1 MNKTLQKYNKK
12 GLKYGQILGI
22 NVYSTSLSQVL
33 TRVSDL
39 LSDNIIKA
47 ENSNKFSIVTPNP
60 ELVLM
65 AQTNTQLKQALNSS
79 AFPIPDGNG
88 LNYAYKYLFNEHL
101 NIIHGRV
108 LFGKLIALADK
119 NKWKVFLL
127 GGRDNEAL
135 RASEKIKAEYKNIKI
150 KTFKGP
156 VLDNNAETVTEINRK
171 TSIDTFKMINRYKP
185 HILFVAFGN
194 PKQEIWIYKNLK
206 RLSVG
211 GVMSVGG
218 TLRYVAG
225 FSELPPKW
233 VEDLGLEW
241 LHRLILEPQ
250 RIGRIINAVIIF
262 PLKVFS
268 YKIKHPSI

>member
-1 MNKTLQKYNKK
+1 MQKQNKK
-12 GLKYGQILGI
+12 NSKKTQKFGHIMGI
-22 NVYSTSLSQVL
+22 NVSSTSIDRVL
-33 TRVSDL
+33 ARVNDL
-39 LSDNIIKA
+39 LSDNIIKV
-47 ENSNKFSIVTPNP
+47 ENPNKFSIVTPNP

-65 AQTNTQLKQALNSS
+65 AQTNAQLKHALNSS
-79 AFPIPDGNG
+79 NFPIPDGNG
-88 LNYAYKYLFNEHL
+88 LNYAYKYLFNKPL
-101 NIIHGRV
+101 NIIHGRI

-119 NKWKVFLL
+119 NKWRVFLL

-135 RASEKIKAEYKNIKI
+135 RASEKIKADYKNIKI

-171 TSIDTFKMINRYKP
+171 YLIDTFKMVNRYKP

-194 PKQEIWIYKNLK
+194 PKQEIWIYKNLE
-206 RLSVG
+206 RLAVG
-211 GVMSVGG
+211 GAMSVGG
-218 TLRYVAG
+218 TFRYVAG

-233 VEDLGLEW
+233 VEGLGLEW

-250 RIGRIINAVIIF
+250 RIGRIINAVIVF

-268 YKIKHPSI
+268 YKIKHP